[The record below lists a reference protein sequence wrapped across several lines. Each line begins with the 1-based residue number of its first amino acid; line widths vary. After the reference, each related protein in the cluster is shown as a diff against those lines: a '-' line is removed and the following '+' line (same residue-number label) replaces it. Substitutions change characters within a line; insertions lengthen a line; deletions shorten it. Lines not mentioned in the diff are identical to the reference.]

1 MEVCTGEKG
10 NESQQEQDRT
20 VQLQGADVV
29 KVNEFKYLGSVA
41 QSNGECG
48 REVKNSAG
56 RVEWVE
62 KSARSDL

>member
-29 KVNEFKYLGSVA
+29 KVDEFKYLGS
-41 QSNGECG
+41 GP
-48 REVKNSAG
+48 K
-56 RVEWVE
+56 
-62 KSARSDL
+62 